1 MVHRPNLLLAYDG
14 SPTSKAAVRAAAEL
28 FPGASTRVVSV
39 YEPPLSFEWALAAS
53 GGLDAA
59 TVQASVEELV
69 EEARAQARQLA
80 EEGAGLAREDGLD
93 SSFEAAGARGA
104 AWPTLLEQAE
114 GHAADLMVCGTRG
127 RGAFARAALG
137 STSSGLVHHADR
149 PVLTVPDGA
158 GALDGPVLVAF
169 DGSESARTA
178 TATAGRLLPGRSA
191 VVLYV
196 WESPV
201 RRSLSGRMLA
211 PTRVDEVGAT
221 IGSLAK
227 LLGESADVA
236 AAEGAALARES
247 GLVATGEALETST
260 GTWRAIN
267 AAAAA
272 RSASVIVAGSRGR
285 GGAASALL
293 GSVSSGLVHNAERP
307 TLIVPSS
314 EGA

>member
-14 SPTSKAAVRAAAEL
+14 SSTSKAAIRAAAEL

-69 EEARAQARQLA
+69 EEARAEARQLA

-93 SSFEAAGARGA
+93 GSFAAAGARGG
-104 AWPTLLEQAE
+104 AWRALLEQAE
-114 GHAADLMVCGTRG
+114 GHTADLIVCGTRG

-169 DGSESARTA
+169 DASESARTA
-178 TATAGRLLPGRSA
+178 TATAGHLLPGRSA
-191 VVLYV
+191 VVLHV

-201 RRSLSGRMLA
+201 RMSLSGRMLA
-211 PTRVDEVGAT
+211 LTPVDEVGAT
-221 IGSLAK
+221 LGSLAK
-227 LLGESADVA
+227 RLGEWADVA

-260 GTWRAIN
+260 GTWRAIT
-267 AAAAA
+267 AAAAT

-285 GGAASALL
+285 GGAPPALL

-307 TLIVPSS
+307 TLIVPFS
-314 EGA
+314 ES